1 MFVFREM
8 LQKMM
13 EFDPQIQGVSCQF
26 SLQPILSL
34 GFLDK
39 SPAKN
44 EELTS
49 NLFAAS
55 VSRYLRPIISR
66 EGAA

>member
-1 MFVFREM
+1 
-8 LQKMM
+8 
-13 EFDPQIQGVSCQF
+13 
-26 SLQPILSL
+26 
-34 GFLDK
+34 
-39 SPAKN
+39 
-44 EELTS
+44 LTS